1 MSVPA
6 CPSPDKS
13 IEWEYLWASYDAS
26 TYKLVLDQLN
36 SNEIIMDIGAGDL
49 RLARKMATLTRKVYA
64 LEINRSILD
73 EGLRLFRSF
82 AGESDPDLYRRPG
95 IRLPH
100 RHHERSPVN
109 AALHSLSVVCGKI
122 T

>member
-73 EGLRLFRSF
+73 EGLASSAPLPGNLIPICSTPGHSTSPPASR
-82 AGESDPDLYRRPG
+82 AES
-95 IRLPH
+95 
-100 RHHERSPVN
+100 
-109 AALHSLSVVCGKI
+109 C
-122 T
+122 